1 MKTAGTALLNLLAT
15 RQFYSADLYLFTLIG
30 GGMLNYCG
38 GDKDINWN
46 SITWSSGVPG
56 GPFFDRKD
64 NKAKCHW
71 KVGVEVDTL
80 VFDVLPGTSTVLGEP
95 FLSAVR
101 QGVFDGAELTL
112 YRAFMPTY
120 GNTAA
125 GTVTMFVGRVA
136 EIDAGRSLATFSVNS
151 HLELLNLNMP
161 RNLYQAGCVNTL
173 FDASCALNMASFAI
187 GSTIIAATSASL
199 FYGTLAQPTGYFDL
213 GQVTFT
219 SGANNGIARSV
230 KSYVEGSPS
239 SISLSMPFPV
249 APSAGDTF
257 TIYPGCDKQQSTCV
271 TKFANLAHFR
281 GFPYVPENST
291 AV

>member
-1 MKTAGTALLNLLAT
+1 MKTASPALLSLLAT
-15 RQFYSADLYLFTLIG
+15 RNFYSADLYLFTIIG
-30 GGMLNYCG
+30 GGTLNYCG
-38 GDKDINWN
+38 GDKDIEWN
-46 SITWSSGVPG
+46 GIVWSSGVPN

-80 VFDVLPGTSTVLGEP
+80 VFDVLPGSSTVLGEP

-125 GTVTMFVGRVA
+125 GTVIMFVGRVA

-161 RNLYQAGCVNTL
+161 RNLYQAGCVNSL
-173 FDASCALNMASFAI
+173 FDASCTLNAASFAVAGTVSSAAGNQVTAT
-187 GSTIIAATSASL
+187 GSVGADS
-199 FYGTLAQPTGYFDL
+199 YFDL
-213 GQVTFT
+213 GSITFT
-219 SGANNGIARSV
+219 SGTNNGISRGI
-230 KSYVEGSPS
+230 KNYGNSPTS
-239 SISLSMPFPV
+239 TFHLITPFPV
-249 APSAGDTF
+249 TPLPGDTF
-257 TIYPGCDKQQSTCV
+257 NAYPGCDKQQSTCAS
-271 TKFANLAHFR
+271 KFRNLAHFR

>member
-1 MKTAGTALLNLLAT
+1 
-15 RQFYSADLYLFTLIG
+15 
-30 GGMLNYCG
+30 
-38 GDKDINWN
+38 
-46 SITWSSGVPG
+46 VPS

-80 VFDVLPGTSTVLGEP
+80 VFDVLPGSSTVLGEA
-95 FLSAVR
+95 FLPAVR
-101 QGVFDGAELTL
+101 QGMFDGAELTL

-125 GTVTMFVGRVA
+125 GTVIMFVGRVA

-173 FDASCALNMASFAI
+173 FDASCSLNAASFAVNASVSAAS
-187 GSTIIAATSASL
+187 STNVIYAT
-199 FYGTLAQPTGYFDL
+199 TLTQATGYFDL

-219 SGANNGIARSV
+219 SGANNGISRSV
-230 KSYVEGSPS
+230 KSYVQGAGGS
-239 SISLSMPFPV
+239 INMSMPFPV
-249 APSAGDTF
+249 APGMGDTF
-257 TIYPGCDKQQSTCV
+257 MIYPGCDKQQSTCAL
-271 TKFANLAHFR
+271 KFGNLLNFR